1 MDWSY
6 PPAPGAARR
15 PASVGASLVL
25 AFVGAAFLALAAA
38 FLALFIAAFA
48 DDGHY
53 QAGGLIFAAPNV
65 VVANLLVAGGLRLR
79 LDHHDVAQFLKIT
92 SPLLIPPVLAAAL
105 AWTPAARRWTAGR
118 SRRGVPAVHR

>member
-1 MDWSY
+1 
-6 PPAPGAARR
+6 
-15 PASVGASLVL
+15 
-25 AFVGAAFLALAAA
+25 

-79 LDHHDVAQFLKIT
+79 LGHRDIAVPQDHV
-92 SPLLIPPVLAAAL
+92 
-105 AWTPAARRWTAGR
+105 PAADPARARRRPRLDARGPALDGGEVTSWCTRRPPLGR
-118 SRRGVPAVHR
+118 TR